1 MLNEVPAAGGV
12 GLRLSKGERLRLIDI
27 DGGQTGDLVAFSAD
41 GGERLSSGRSFDYQG
56 TVRLSL
62 GDVLWSDRSRPMLTI
77 VADEIGR
84 HDMLYAACTREMYA
98 LQHGLEDHANCHDNL
113 VAALSAFGIDPHPLP
128 QTFNF
133 FLNVEIDAAGRLT
146 IVSPRSRPGAEMMF
160 RAEMDLVV
168 ALSACPSSTCNGGA
182 EPRPI
187 GYEVLAAPSGLEQNS
202 EDAARS
208 VCEG

>member
-1 MLNEVPAAGGV
+1 VLNKVPAAGGV
-12 GLRLSKGERLRLIDI
+12 GLCLSKGECLRLIDI
-27 DGGQTGDLVAFSAD
+27 DGGQTGDLVAFSTD

-62 GDVLWSDRSRPMLTI
+62 GDILWSDRSRPMLTI
-77 VADEIGR
+77 VRDEIGR
-84 HDMLYAACTREMYA
+84 HDMFYAACTREMYA
-98 LQHGLEDHANCHDNL
+98 LQHGREDHPNCHDNL
-113 VAALSAFGIDPHPLP
+113 VAALSALGIDPHPLP

-133 FLNVEIDAAGRLT
+133 FLNVEIDAAGRLA

-187 GYEVLAAPSGLEQNS
+187 GYEVLAASSGPEHS
-202 EDAARS
+202 GGDAARP
-208 VCEG
+208 VRDD